1 MLNVNVS
8 IMFLNRFIRMESGR
22 DFLSDSPKTS
32 RKAIREYWYMELTR
46 AISDSTKNR
55 MAPLLAAGR

>member
-1 MLNVNVS
+1 MLKVSVS
-8 IMFLNRFIRMESGR
+8 IMFRNRFMRMESGR
-22 DFLSDSPKTS
+22 DFLSDKPKTS
-32 RKAIREYWYMELTR
+32 RKAMREYWYMALTR